1 LLNSISS
8 CFRDILGFTHIGVTT
23 YDIDLSMSCDVIGH
37 VTIRFPIGHFVLAVF
52 WNQASVS
59 NGYRDIQWRM

>member
-1 LLNSISS
+1 M
-8 CFRDILGFTHIGVTT
+8 HIGVTT

-37 VTIRFPIGHFVLAVF
+37 GTIRISIGHFVLAVL

-59 NGYRDIQWRM
+59 NDYRDIQWRMWCNGWP